1 MFPASSIYRPDSV
14 VDCGD
19 TREELL
25 PSHGTRRALVV
36 PLKISFAGADRIAMA
51 GPTVTGSGMTGGS
64 AESATGTL
72 EQALAHAAHLLEW
85 DPALATEQLDEILQ
99 VAPGHP
105 VALQLLAAARSLQG
119 DTQRALDIL
128 VPLALAQPNWAAI
141 HLELGLALGQAGR
154 GHEAIHAL
162 QRAVALKPDLP
173 QAWRALGDHLMAAGE
188 QDAADAAY
196 ASHVRH
202 STRDPRLLG
211 AAVALVENRIP
222 EAEAALRE
230 HLKQAPTD
238 VAAIRMLAEVAARL
252 GRNED
257 AQHLLERCLELA
269 PSFQEARQNYALV
282 LHRSNQPEQALV
294 QIEQLLA
301 AEPGHLGNR
310 NLKAVVLCRI
320 GDYEP
325 AIRIYADLLEHYP
338 RNAKVWVSYGHAL
351 KTAGHAERAI
361 AAYRRSLELEP
372 SFGEV
377 WWSLAN
383 LKTFRFS
390 AGELAAMLG
399 QLARADLAD
408 DDRLHLEFAV
418 GKALEDAG
426 EYAPSFRHYAQ
437 GNAIRRAQLHY
448 SADDT
453 HARVQYIR
461 EHYTRDFFTAR
472 AGAGSPARD
481 PIFVVG
487 LPRAGS
493 TLIEQILSSH
503 SQVEGTMELPEITSI
518 TRLLR
523 MQGDADSVMP
533 YHDAL
538 ATLDAD
544 ALRALG
550 ERYLAHTRIQRKTE
564 APLFIDKMPNNFMH
578 LGLIHLMLPN
588 AKIIDARRHPL
599 ACGFSAFKQHFA
611 RGQAFSYDLED
622 IGRYYRDYVALMAHF
637 DAVLPGRV
645 HRVVYERMVEDTEG
659 EVRRLLEY
667 CGLPFEASCLR
678 FFQNPRPVRTAS
690 SEQVRQPI
698 YREGVDHWRHYETWL
713 GPLASALG
721 TLLQSYPAVPAW
733 E

>member
-1 MFPASSIYRPDSV
+1 
-14 VDCGD
+14 
-19 TREELL
+19 
-25 PSHGTRRALVV
+25 
-36 PLKISFAGADRIAMA
+36 
-51 GPTVTGSGMTGGS
+51 MTE
-64 AESATGTL
+64 ASATGTL
-72 EQALAHAAHLLEW
+72 EQALAHAARLLDR
-85 DPALATEQLDEILQ
+85 DPVMAVEQLDEILQ

-119 DTQRALDIL
+119 DVQGALDIL
-128 VPLALAQPNWAAI
+128 IPLARSQPNWAVT
-141 HLELGLALGQAGR
+141 HLDLGVALGRRGR
-154 GHEAIHAL
+154 GQEAIDAL
-162 QRAVALKPDLP
+162 RRAVTLKPDLP

-188 QDAADAAY
+188 QAQADAAY
-196 ASHVRH
+196 ASHVRY
-202 STRDPRLLG
+202 STRDPRLLA

-222 EAEAALRE
+222 EAEALLRE

-238 VAAIRMLAEVAARL
+238 VAAIRMFAEVAARL

-257 AQHLLERCLELA
+257 ALHLLERCLELA
-269 PSFQEARQNYALV
+269 PSFHEARQNYALV

-294 QIEQLLA
+294 QIERLLA
-301 AEPGHLGNR
+301 ADPGHLGCR

-325 AIRIYADLLEHYP
+325 AIRIYADLLERYP

-351 KTAGHAERAI
+351 KTAGHTERAI

-383 LKTFRFS
+383 LKTFRFG
-390 AGELAAMLG
+390 ADELAAMRR
-399 QLARADLAD
+399 QLARTDLTE

-426 EYAPSFRHYAQ
+426 EYEPSFRHYAQ
-437 GNAIRRAQLHY
+437 GNAIRRTQLHY

-453 HARVQYIR
+453 SARVRYIR
-461 EHYTRDFFTAR
+461 EHYTRDFFAAR
-472 AGAGSPARD
+472 AGAGSAAPD

-503 SQVEGTMELPEITSI
+503 SQVEGTMELPEVTSI

-523 MQGDADSVMP
+523 LQGDAGSAMP
-533 YHDAL
+533 YHG
-538 ATLDAD
+538 
-544 ALRALG
+544 ALG
-550 ERYLAHTRIQRKTE
+550 ERYLAHTRIQRKTS

-578 LGLIHLMLPN
+578 IGLIHLMLPN

-599 ACGFSAFKQHFA
+599 ACCFSAFKQHFA
-611 RGQAFSYDLED
+611 RGQNFSYDLED
-622 IGRYYRDYVALMAHF
+622 VGRYYRDYVALMAHF
-637 DAVLPGRV
+637 DAVLPGRI

-659 EVRRLLEY
+659 EVRRLLDY

-698 YREGVDHWRHYETWL
+698 YREGVDHWRHYAPWL

-721 TLLQSYPAVPAW
+721 PVLENYPDVPAL